1 VYGAYKAE
9 EEFLTSQKNLSAHE
23 LTGFYATWPTGDFEI
38 SPANLFF
45 DQVIGTWILITGMV
59 LLFIF
64 MKSTR
69 KTVAKIFSEQ
79 FYS

>member
-1 VYGAYKAE
+1 MLISCFFVYGAYKAE

-45 DQVIGTWILITGMV
+45 DQVIGTWILITG
-59 LLFIF
+59 
-64 MKSTR
+64 
-69 KTVAKIFSEQ
+69 TVWSSSSFL
-79 FYS
+79 